1 MDPNNNIQNNQ
12 ETQELIDAYLLN
24 NLDSDAQT
32 EFKERMKLFPDFR
45 ALVLEQEALV
55 RGVEEH
61 SLKNSLDDFHV
72 EIVEVP
78 EKNWLSPSWLA
89 LAASFL
95 ILVSVST
102 WAILSTG
109 NSPQKVF
116 AANFKPDPGLPTT
129 MGTSSNYEFYYGMVN
144 YKRKEY
150 AEAILRWE
158 TLYAANPENDT
169 LVYFLGVANLAKG
182 NARQAEKYLQSA
194 KEKTEST
201 FYEDAQYYLA
211 LAFLRENKIK
221 EAKEALAKSTSQA
234 SLKLLKEIKAL

>member
-1 MDPNNNIQNNQ
+1 
-12 ETQELIDAYLLN
+12 
-24 NLDSDAQT
+24 
-32 EFKERMKLFPDFR
+32 
-45 ALVLEQEALV
+45 
-55 RGVEEH
+55 
-61 SLKNSLDDFHV
+61 
-72 EIVEVP
+72 
-78 EKNWLSPSWLA
+78 
-89 LAASFL
+89 
-95 ILVSVST
+95 
-102 WAILSTG
+102 
-109 NSPQKVF
+109 
-116 AANFKPDPGLPTT
+116 

-234 SLKLLKEIKAL
+234 SFELLKEIKAL